1 MDNSKTSDCTARWI
15 NRRVRQSL
23 GKTSTHAV
31 LAILFAVLAGCERAK
46 TKKADIQ
53 PQKPASFRD
62 TVFTSVTP
70 TADGG
75 AYAIGFDS
83 GLWYLRGSQA
93 VKVRFPDVPPDGA
106 DTFFVT
112 LQITPLLDG
121 GAYAHSMIDKSFWHL
136 RADTAERVTE
146 APSLSSIQ
154 SVVPLNAFPLYIAE
168 RQKRLEAEQE
178 RDERPNPDDRPET
191 EPDN

>member
-1 MDNSKTSDCTARWI
+1 MNVNASI
-15 NRRVRQSL
+15 FF
-23 GKTSTHAV
+23 
-31 LAILFAVLAGCERAK
+31 AILLLAVTGCDRAK
-46 TKKADIQ
+46 TKEAQTQ
-53 PQKPASFRD
+53 PQKPASFHD
-62 TVFTSVTP
+62 TMFMSVTP

-83 GLWYLRGSQA
+83 GLWYLRGLQA
-93 VKVRFPDVPPDGA
+93 VKVQFPSLPPDAA

-121 GAYAHSMIDKSFWHL
+121 GAYAHSMMDKSFWHL
-136 RADTAERVTE
+136 RADTAERVSE
-146 APSLSSIQ
+146 VPSLSSMPP
-154 SVVPLNAFPLYIAE
+154 VALPLSAFPLYIAE

-178 RDERPNPDDRPET
+178 RDERPNPDDRPEP

>member
-1 MDNSKTSDCTARWI
+1 MTANVNI
-15 NRRVRQSL
+15 F
-23 GKTSTHAV
+23 
-31 LAILFAVLAGCERAK
+31 FAMLLLVAAGCDRAK
-46 TKKADIQ
+46 TKQAETP
-53 PQKPASFRD
+53 PQKPASFRN
-62 TVFTSVTP
+62 TMFTSVTP

-75 AYAIGFDS
+75 AYATGIDS

-93 VKVRFPDVPPDGA
+93 VKVRFPSLPPDVA
-106 DTFFVT
+106 DDTFFVT

-136 RADTAERVTE
+136 RADTAERVSE
-146 APSLSSIQ
+146 VPSLSNMPP
-154 SVVPLNAFPLYIAE
+154 VAPLNAFPLYIAE

-178 RDERPNPDDRPET
+178 RDERPNPDDMPEP

>member
-1 MDNSKTSDCTARWI
+1 MLFLAATSCD
-15 NRRVRQSL
+15 
-23 GKTSTHAV
+23 
-31 LAILFAVLAGCERAK
+31 RAK
-46 TKKADIQ
+46 TKKAQSQ
-53 PQKPASFRD
+53 PQKPASFRE
-62 TVFTSVTP
+62 TMFTSVTP

-93 VKVRFPDVPPDGA
+93 VKVRFPDVPADSV

-136 RADTAERVTE
+136 RADIAERVSE
-146 APSLSSIQ
+146 VSALSSLPPIA
-154 SVVPLNAFPLYIAE
+154 PLSAFPLYIAE
-168 RQKRLEAEQE
+168 RQKRLQAEQE
-178 RDERPNPDDRPET
+178 RDERPNPDDMPEP
-191 EPDN
+191 EPDY

>member
-1 MDNSKTSDCTARWI
+1 VNAKLSIS
-15 NRRVRQSL
+15 
-23 GKTSTHAV
+23 
-31 LAILFAVLAGCERAK
+31 LAILLVALVSCDRAK
-46 TKKADIQ
+46 TKHAHSQ
-53 PQKPASFRD
+53 RQKSASFRE
-62 TVFTSVTP
+62 TFFTSVTP

-93 VKVRFPDVPPDGA
+93 AKVRFPNLPADA

-121 GAYAHSMIDKSFWHL
+121 GAYAHSFADNSFWHL
-136 RADTAERVTE
+136 RGDAAERVSE
-146 APSLSSIQ
+146 VPSLSSAPPVSPI
-154 SVVPLNAFPLYIAE
+154 SAFPLYIAE

-178 RDERPNPDDRPET
+178 LEQRPRRDDTRAADE
-191 EPDN
+191 

>member
-1 MDNSKTSDCTARWI
+1 VTA
-15 NRRVRQSL
+15 NL
-23 GKTSTHAV
+23 KAFFAMLLLAV
-31 LAILFAVLAGCERAK
+31 AGCDRAK
-46 TKKADIQ
+46 TKQAETRPKT
-53 PQKPASFRD
+53 PASFRD
-62 TVFTSVTP
+62 AMFMSVTP

-93 VKVRFPDVPPDGA
+93 VKVRFPDLPADST

-121 GAYAHSMIDKSFWHL
+121 GAYAHSIIDKSFWHL

-146 APSLSSIQ
+146 AASWSSIP

-178 RDERPNPDDRPET
+178 RDERPNPDDRPEP